1 MYTLEDGIC
10 LVNSARKIIT
20 NYLEKDKN
28 NIQLNLS
35 NKKFVKKVGV
45 FVTLNTYPNNNL
57 RGCIGYLEPVMA
69 LKDSLRQAA
78 IAAATNDPRFPS
90 VHHNELD
97 SILIEVSIL
106 TNPEILSGTPSGYV
120 HEIEIG
126 KHGLIVENGS
136 NKGLL
141 LPQVAIEE
149 EWDKEEFISKACI
162 KAGIFPDAW
171 HDKNTKVYRFQA
183 LIFSELTPDG
193 KVVEK
198 RFYEG

>member
-1 MYTLEDGIC
+1 MYTLEDGTC
-10 LVNSARKIIT
+10 LVNSTRKIIT
-20 NYLEKDKN
+20 NYLKN
-28 NIQLNLS
+28 NKNRIQLNLS

-57 RGCIGYLEPVMA
+57 RGCIGYPEPVLS
-69 LKDSLRQAA
+69 LKDSLEQAA

-90 VHHNELD
+90 IHRKELD

-106 TNPEILSGTPSGYV
+106 TNPEILPGPPSGYV

-126 KHGLIVENGS
+126 KHGLIVENRS
-136 NKGLL
+136 NRGLL
-141 LPQVAIEE
+141 LPQVATEE
-149 EWDKEEFISKACI
+149 EWDKEEFISKTCI
-162 KAGIFPDAW
+162 KAGLFPDAW

-183 LIFSELTPDG
+183 VIFSEITPDG